1 MVLIVTWSEPRNAYM
16 VKLMKQINV
25 ECGIIAQK
33 NKDMNL
39 HPTIETF
46 LAHLTSLHQLE
57 PKNLPSDVLH
67 VMVKMSPEEL
77 FKTCT
82 QLCVLLNNVPS
93 QTTPITLS
101 ETEIATLAEEYLKGI
116 LKRFRG

>member
-1 MVLIVTWSEPRNAYM
+1 
-16 VKLMKQINV
+16 
-25 ECGIIAQK
+25 
-33 NKDMNL
+33 MNT
-39 HPTIETF
+39 TIETF
-46 LAHLTSLHQLE
+46 LANIHALHQLE
-57 PKNLPSDVLH
+57 PQNLPKDVLH
-67 VMVKMSPEEL
+67 VMVQMSPEEL